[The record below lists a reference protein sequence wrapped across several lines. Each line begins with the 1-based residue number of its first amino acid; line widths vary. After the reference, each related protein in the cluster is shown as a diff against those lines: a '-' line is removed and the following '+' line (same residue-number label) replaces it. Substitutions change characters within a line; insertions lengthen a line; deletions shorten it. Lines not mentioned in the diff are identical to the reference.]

1 MSEYWKSTPKYW
13 CKHCSVYVRDTKL
26 ERTNHESTGRHQ
38 SALKRSLRDL
48 HRNHEQQEKEKERAR
63 REVERLNGVVSGAGG
78 SGSSATASG
87 PRSSTTRGEYGPS
100 GANQIATTDQRHA
113 QLEQLAQLGVEIPSE
128 YRPDLALAGDWTVT
142 SSKVVEDPE
151 DHGEDSK
158 TNVERDSAAAR
169 GKGVRKR
176 EAEETE
182 EQKEANEA
190 ITSLFKKRKAWGG
203 AKSIPEADPELDAL
217 LNTGLVKKEPAE
229 TSSSA
234 KTEGDNQTTE
244 PAKEA
249 SQENPKIKPDPDG
262 PEEKPT
268 SAILDPTPE
277 TANTIPTVVFKKR
290 KPKAAQQK

>member
-1 MSEYWKSTPKYW
+1 MSEYWVSTPKYW
-13 CKHCSVYVRDTKL
+13 CKPCSVYVRDTKL

-38 SALKRSLRDL
+38 GALKRSLRDL
-48 HRNHEQQEKEKERAR
+48 HRNHEQEEREKERAR
-63 REVERLNGVVSGAGG
+63 REVERLNGIVSGAGAGG

-87 PRSSTTRGEYGPS
+87 PRSSTARGGYGPS
-100 GANQIATTDQRHA
+100 GANQIVTTDQRHA

-142 SSKVVEDPE
+142 SSKVVEDAA
-151 DHGEDSK
+151 DQGEDNKS
-158 TNVERDSAAAR
+158 NIERGSAR

-176 EAEETE
+176 EAEESE

-190 ITSLFKKRKAWGG
+190 ITGLFKKRKAWGG

-217 LNTGLVKKEPAE
+217 LNTGLVKKEPEE
-229 TSSSA
+229 TPSSA
-234 KTEGDNQTTE
+234 KTDGDSQATGSAT
-244 PAKEA
+244 EA

-262 PEEKPT
+262 DEEKPT
-268 SAILDPTPE
+268 SATLDPKPE
-277 TANTIPTVVFKKR
+277 TASTIPAVVFKKR